1 MKRLILVILFVSLV
15 CAAAF
20 GQTRQNAAPYN
31 NAIGATVGFVNAVS
45 FKNFPTNNFAIQLD
59 LGYRFLWDYGYNHV
73 PTIISFNPNFM
84 YERAAKNG
92 FYWFIG
98 AGFNIGGTLAYG
110 RHYDY
115 EPGPHSL
122 TWYDYYYHSNFVFGV
137 NVIGGAEYKFERI
150 PLALQVD
157 ARPGVFL
164 FANHK
169 YHDPYF
175 LFDYNFLNISARFTF

>member
-1 MKRLILVILFVSLV
+1 MKRLILVILFVILV

-137 NVIGGAEYKFERI
+137 NVIGGAEY
-150 PLALQVD
+150 
-157 ARPGVFL
+157 
-164 FANHK
+164 
-169 YHDPYF
+169 
-175 LFDYNFLNISARFTF
+175 

>member
-1 MKRLILVILFVSLV
+1 MKRLILVILFVILV

-98 AGFNIGGTLAYG
+98 AGFNIGGTLAYRG
-110 RHYDY
+110 YYPNEAR
-115 EPGPHSL
+115 
-122 TWYDYYYHSNFVFGV
+122 YDYYNHGNFVFGV

-157 ARPGVFL
+157 ARPGFFI

-169 YHDPYF
+169 YHDPYL
-175 LFDYNFLNISARFTF
+175 LFDYNFFNISARFTF